1 MLAKLSTAAH
11 SMCIRAARSARAQM
25 TAESLATS
33 PDWMPAIAGRSAARL
48 RYGLASAP
56 NRASAAVDAER
67 TRSWRRVRPRRLAE
81 FAVGIE

>member
-1 MLAKLSTAAH
+1 
-11 SMCIRAARSARAQM
+11 M

-56 NRASAAVDAER
+56 NPASAAVDAER
-67 TRSWRRVRPRRLAE
+67 TRS
-81 FAVGIE
+81 